1 MNKEIQENQEAIKMM
16 ARELIKT
23 IKMMIDNTSFDK
35 TKKCRIVRHIEGK
48 YYEIQLD
55 NENYK
60 AYSPTYTYNEN
71 DIVYVKIA
79 ENNYNNL
86 IIECAIR

>member
-1 MNKEIQENQEAIKMM
+1 MSTENQEAIKLM
-16 ARELIKT
+16 AREFIKT

-35 TKKCRIVRHIEGK
+35 TKKGRIVSHIEGK
-48 YYEIQLD
+48 YYEVQID
-55 NENYK
+55 NQTYK
-60 AYSPTYTYNEN
+60 AYSPTFTYNVN

-86 IIECAIR
+86 IIECAIK